1 MRRSTKRRV
10 NIIFA
15 EIALV
20 LITLVASMPLFLAI
34 SISFQTPKEVFS
46 YPPKLFPKTLYFQ
59 NYVNAFDLVPLA
71 RLILNSTI
79 MAVAITIG
87 KLITGLLSGYAYAN
101 FEFKGKNISFAT
113 LFATLFL
120 PAETVMIVPLFIIM
134 KKFGWVNTYW
144 ALTVP
149 FMASAT
155 NTFLFRQHFKSM
167 PKELEDAARIDGA
180 SPMQFLIK
188 ILLPLSKSMIGGAA
202 IINFVY
208 AWNMYLWPLIVTME
222 DNMKTVQIGVKMLI
236 DAEAVNNW
244 GVIMAGTVVV
254 LIPTVAMFLLLQN
267 MFVKSLV
274 RSGMKG

>member
-1 MRRSTKRRV
+1 MRRSTRRRV
-10 NIIFA
+10 NIILA
-15 EIALV
+15 EIALI

-59 NYVNAFDLVPLA
+59 NYASAFKLVPLA

-120 PAETVMIVPLFIIM
+120 PAETVMIVPLFLIM

-155 NTFLFRQHFKSM
+155 NTFLFRQHFKSI